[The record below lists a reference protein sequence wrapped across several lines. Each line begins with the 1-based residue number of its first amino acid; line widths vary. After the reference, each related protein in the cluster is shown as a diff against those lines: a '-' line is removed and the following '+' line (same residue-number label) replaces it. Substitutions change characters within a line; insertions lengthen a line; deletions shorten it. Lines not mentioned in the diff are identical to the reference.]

1 MKVNEIVKFPT
12 QLIHVETVSI
22 KAEKKSEKVSE
33 EFSISA
39 NIGGEIIG
47 KRMGKSVIS
56 IKIENEDYY
65 IETTKS
71 GIFEFDEEIK
81 DEDEAKYFME
91 IQGVRILWSYI
102 REDIYTISARMLS
115 NPIMIPT
122 IDVLKTIQKAQ

>member
-12 QLIHVETVSI
+12 QLVHVETVSL
-22 KAEKKSEKVSE
+22 KSEKKGEKVNE
-33 EFSISA
+33 ELSISA
-39 NIGGEIIG
+39 NVEGEITG
-47 KRMGKSVIS
+47 KRTGKSIIS
-56 IKIENEDYY
+56 IRIGNEDYY
-65 IETTKS
+65 IEMTKV
-71 GIFEFDEEIK
+71 GVFAFDDEIE